1 MKRAFLSVAATMFMA
16 AAAMPGIAAATPAG
30 FSQAT
35 IQSATDHSAAIQH
48 VDYYYRNGHRFWR
61 APPPRHRV
69 PVRRVVP
76 VRRPEAPHYV
86 PARP

>member
-1 MKRAFLSVAATMFMA
+1 MKRAFLSIAATMFVA
-16 AAAMPGIAAATPAG
+16 AAAMPGIAAAAPAG

-35 IQSATDHSAAIQH
+35 IQAATDHSSAIQH
-48 VDYYYRNGHRFWR
+48 VEYYYRNGHRYWR

-76 VRRPEAPHYV
+76 MRRPLPPEHV
-86 PARP
+86 PGRP